1 MKCLQCESQDTVR
14 NVEVFDESHGRRL
27 NNLEVGIHENP
38 SAFIFKGTKFAKVRG
53 NVCVSCGFLM
63 FSVSKADA
71 ISLGKVL
78 KY

>member
-14 NVEVFDESHGRRL
+14 NVEVFDQNRGGRL
-27 NNLEVGIHENP
+27 INLEVGIHENP

-53 NVCVSCGFLM
+53 NVCISCGFLM
-63 FSVSKADA
+63 LSVSKADA
-71 ISLGKVL
+71 ISLGEVS